1 MSASTRTLWRSVLPP
16 AVTVVVAVAL
26 WQLAVMLTGVAPYL
40 CPSPLDVF
48 QAFVERREPLL
59 AATGL
64 TAAATLIGFGSA
76 TVLGI
81 TIGTVLASVGILRR
95 GVYPLTNLLQMVPVV
110 AVAPLLTIW
119 FGYGLSAVA
128 ASACIVAIF
137 PVIANTVD
145 GLRSVDPNLRELFA
159 LYGASRSERWLK
171 LELPAATPT
180 IITGLRIAAGLSV
193 IGAVV
198 GEFVSG
204 FAGAN
209 APIGIVI
216 LTAIREARTD
226 LVFAA
231 ILCSAVVGFTLFGLV
246 SGVGH
251 LVLRRWH
258 ASSRATP

>member
-1 MSASTRTLWRSVLPP
+1 MRRLIATAGPP
-16 AVTVVVAVAL
+16 LLTVAIAVGL
-26 WQLAVMLTGVAPYL
+26 WQLGVMLTGVPDYL
-40 CPSPLDVF
+40 CPSPFEVAA
-48 QAFVERREPLL
+48 AFAERPGPLL
-59 AATGL
+59 AATGR
-64 TAAATLIGFGSA
+64 TAAATLLGFGIA
-76 TVLGI
+76 AILGVA
-81 TIGTVLASVGILRR
+81 IGTLLASVEALRR

-119 FGYGLSAVA
+119 FGYGLSAVT

-145 GLRSVDPNLRELFA
+145 GLRSVDPHLRELFDI
-159 LYGASRSERWLK
+159 YGAGRAQRWWG
-171 LELPAATPT
+171 LELPAATPS
-180 IITGLRIAAGLSV
+180 IFTGLRIAAGLAV

-204 FAGAN
+204 FADHR

-231 ILCSAVVGFTLFGLV
+231 ILCSAAVGFTLFGLV
-246 SGVGH
+246 SGAGH

-258 ASSRATP
+258 PSSRSTP

>member
-1 MSASTRTLWRSVLPP
+1 MRSVWRAAGPP
-16 AVTVVVAVAL
+16 LVTVAIAIAL
-26 WQLAVMLTGVAPYL
+26 WQGAVMLTGVPPYL
-40 CPSPLDVF
+40 CPSPIDVARGF
-48 QAFVERREPLL
+48 AERHEMLL
-59 AATGL
+59 AATGT
-64 TAAATLIGFGSA
+64 TAAATLIGFGLAASI
-76 TVLGI
+76 GI
-81 TIGTVLASVGILRR
+81 AVGTLLASVGVLRR

-145 GLRSVDPNLRELFA
+145 GLRSVDPGLRELFA
-159 LYGASRSERWLK
+159 IYGAGRFERWLK

-204 FAGAN
+204 FAGED

-258 ASSRATP
+258 ASSRAAP